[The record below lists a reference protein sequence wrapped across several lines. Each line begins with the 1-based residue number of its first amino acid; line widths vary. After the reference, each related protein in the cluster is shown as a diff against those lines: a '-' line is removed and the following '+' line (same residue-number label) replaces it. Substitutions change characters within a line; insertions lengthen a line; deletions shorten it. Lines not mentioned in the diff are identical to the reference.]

1 MSVINLGRTSR
12 TNIAYYQT
20 DGMGRDGYISY
31 NNGGFWKDKQISPK
45 SQYIP
50 KKFAIFRS
58 LFHQTAPFQYYSDG
72 SGRDSYVIEN
82 NGGLVKPF
90 EPMAKQNLAK
100 FLRKGD
106 DFTGFTRK
114 IFFTKTQR
122 KYLNKLK
129 KIQDGVISRLYNDS
143 LEKIKK
149 NNCDFRTNSLN
160 DLFRLAKRRIRPSTG
175 QIKTKTT
182 PKNLTMLINYANSQ
196 QNESGNLSMNKE
208 MPMNLKTNSYNTNNI
223 IDKFYRNRNINNKEK
238 KKMKILKNLKI
249 NSSGLKCELINNE
262 LSTKNCNCNNTYREN
277 VYKSLS
283 PNYSTNKNI
292 LFSCRN
298 NLKRQKNK
306 DDILFPN
313 SKTFGSF
320 SASNRVNN
328 LANAKYN
335 YNLKKRK
342 NLIKK
347 YLLNN
352 AKCVFSEGNK
362 INN

>member
-208 MPMNLKTNSYNTNNI
+208 MPMNLKTTSYNTNNI

>member
-208 MPMNLKTNSYNTNNI
+208 MPMNLKTTSYNTNNI

-313 SKTFGSF
+313 NKTFGSF

-362 INN
+362 TNN

>member
-31 NNGGFWKDKQISPK
+31 NNGGFWKDKQISQK

-196 QNESGNLSMNKE
+196 QNESGNLSINKE

-249 NSSGLKCELINNE
+249 SSSGLKCELINNE

-306 DDILFPN
+306 DDIIFPN

-347 YLLNN
+347 YLLNK

>member
-1 MSVINLGRTSR
+1 MSVINLGRTTR
-12 TNIAYYQT
+12 TNIAFYQT
-20 DGMGRDGYISY
+20 DGMGRDGYITY

-58 LFHQTAPFQYYSDG
+58 LIHQTAPFQYFSDG

-90 EPMAKQNLAK
+90 EPIAKQNLAK

-106 DFTGFTRK
+106 DFSSFSRK
-114 IFFTKTQR
+114 IFFTKAQR
-122 KYLNKLK
+122 RYLNKLK

-149 NNCDFRTNSLN
+149 NNFDFRSNSLN
-160 DLFRLAKRRIRPSTG
+160 DFFRYEKKRIRPSTEN
-175 QIKTKTT
+175 IKTKTI
-182 PKNLTMLINYANSQ
+182 PKNLTMSINYINSQ
-196 QNESGNLSMNKE
+196 QNQSGNLSLNKD
-208 MPMNLKTNSYNTNNI
+208 MPMNLKTNSYNRSNI
-223 IDKFYRNRNINNKEK
+223 LEKFYRNRNENNKEK

-262 LSTKNCNCNNTYREN
+262 LITKNCNNTYKDN
-277 VYKSLS
+277 IYKSLS
-283 PNYSTNKNI
+283 PNYTTNKHII
-292 LFSCRN
+292 LSCRN
-298 NLKRQKNK
+298 NLNRQKKKN
-306 DDILFPN
+306 DILYPDN
-313 SKTFGSF
+313 KTFGSF
-320 SASNRVNN
+320 SGTHRVNN

-335 YNLKKRK
+335 YNLKKRN

-352 AKCVFSEGNK
+352 ARCVFSEGNK
-362 INN
+362 TNN

>member
-196 QNESGNLSMNKE
+196 QNESGNLSINKE
-208 MPMNLKTNSYNTNNI
+208 IPMNLKTNSYNTNNI

-277 VYKSLS
+277 VYNSLS

-342 NLIKK
+342 
-347 YLLNN
+347 
-352 AKCVFSEGNK
+352 
-362 INN
+362 

>member
-196 QNESGNLSMNKE
+196 QNESGNLSINKE

-298 NLKRQKNK
+298 NLNRQKNK
-306 DDILFPN
+306 DDILFSN

>member
-1 MSVINLGRTSR
+1 
-12 TNIAYYQT
+12 
-20 DGMGRDGYISY
+20 
-31 NNGGFWKDKQISPK
+31 
-45 SQYIP
+45 
-50 KKFAIFRS
+50 
-58 LFHQTAPFQYYSDG
+58 
-72 SGRDSYVIEN
+72 
-82 NGGLVKPF
+82 
-90 EPMAKQNLAK
+90 MAKQNLAK

-196 QNESGNLSMNKE
+196 QNESGNLSINKE

-262 LSTKNCNCNNTYREN
+262 LSSKNCNCNNTYREN

-292 LFSCRN
+292 LFCGN

-335 YNLKKRK
+335 YNLKKRS

-352 AKCVFSEGNK
+352 ARCVFSEGNK
-362 INN
+362 TNN

>member
-196 QNESGNLSMNKE
+196 QNESGNLSINKE

-277 VYKSLS
+277 VYNSLS

-362 INN
+362 TNN

>member
-1 MSVINLGRTSR
+1 MSVINLGRTTR

-20 DGMGRDGYISY
+20 DGMGRDGYITY
-31 NNGGFWKDKQISPK
+31 NNGGFWKDKQISPRNPI
-45 SQYIP
+45 YR
-50 KKFAIFRS
+50 KKLSIFRS
-58 LFHQTAPFQYYSDG
+58 LLHQPAPFQYYSDG

-106 DFTGFTRK
+106 DFTNFSRK
-114 IFFTKTQR
+114 VFFTKTQR
-122 KYLNKLK
+122 KILNKLK

-149 NNCDFRTNSLN
+149 NNLDFRTNSLN
-160 DLFRLAKRRIRPSTG
+160 DFFRFSKRRIRPQTG
-175 QIKTKTT
+175 QNKTKTI
-182 PKNLTMLINYANSQ
+182 PKNLTMSINYANSQ
-196 QNESGNLSMNKE
+196 QNESGNLSINKD
-208 MPMNLKTNSYNTNNI
+208 MPMNLKTNSYNRSNI
-223 IDKFYRNRNINNKEK
+223 LDKFYRNRNVNNKEN

-249 NSSGLKCELINNE
+249 NSSGLKCELINNDM
-262 LSTKNCNCNNTYREN
+262 STKNCNNTYRDN
-277 VYKSLS
+277 VYHSLS
-283 PNYSTNKNI
+283 PNYSTNKHI

-298 NLKRQKNK
+298 NLTKQKKKTDN
-306 DDILFPN
+306 LFPN

-320 SASNRVNN
+320 SASHRVNN

-335 YNLKKRK
+335 YNLKKRS

-352 AKCVFSEGNK
+352 ARCVFSEGNK
-362 INN
+362 TNN